1 MLIEISLPNMRH
13 NLPLIVLLTAS
24 TALAT
29 DGYFD
34 HGYGVKAKGLGGAGV
49 AFAQDSLVV
58 ATNPAGLV
66 DVDDSHQVGLTW
78 FSPDRSVTANGNTF
92 DGNDDG
98 SFYIPDFSY
107 KTTLANGVA
116 FGLAIFGNGG
126 MNTGYQAPL
135 FETPQPGS
143 ASNTSMDLSQLFI
156 APTWSWR
163 VDGGHAFGISAILA
177 GQRFKATGLEDFGIA
192 NSGYDSSF
200 GGGAR
205 LGWTWQAS
213 QNLKVGA
220 TYQSRLWMTKF
231 DKYDGL
237 FAERG
242 GFDIPSN
249 YAVGFAYKIDP
260 SLTWAFDIER
270 IHYSEVNSVG
280 NPGAPVAPLGAANG
294 PGFGWKDV
302 TVIKTGLAYEVSPTL
317 TVRLGYNH
325 TTQPIGASEVYFN
338 QLAPGVVRHHATLGA
353 TWQANAS
360 TEVSFFYAHA
370 FEATVSGSS
379 PYPIAMRMNQDSVG
393 FSLNWKH

>member
-1 MLIEISLPNMRH
+1 MLSETSLLNMRH

-66 DVDDSHQVGLTW
+66 DVADSHQVGLTW

-260 SLTWAFDIER
+260 SLTWAFDVER

-317 TVRLGYNH
+317 TVRVGYNH

-353 TWQANAS
+353 TWQVAAK
-360 TEVSFFYAHA
+360 TELSFFYAHA
-370 FEATVSGSS
+370 FDATVAGVS
-379 PYPIAMRMNQDSVG
+379 PYPIALRMKQDSVG

>member
-1 MLIEISLPNMRH
+1 MRIQLSLS
-13 NLPLIVLLTAS
+13 LLLTAS
-24 TALAT
+24 AALAT

-49 AFAQDSLVV
+49 AFAQDSMVV

-66 DVDDSHQVGLTW
+66 DVADSHQVGLTW
-78 FSPDRSVTANGNTF
+78 FAPDRSVTVGGNTF
-92 DGNDDG
+92 DGNEDG

-107 KTTLANGVA
+107 KTTLSSGVA
-116 FGLAIFGNGG
+116 FGLAVFGNGG
-126 MNTGYQAPL
+126 MNTGYQTAL
-135 FETPQPGS
+135 FNVNPGVAS
-143 ASNTSMDLSQLFI
+143 SNTSMDLSQLFI

-163 VDGGHAFGISAILA
+163 NEGGHTFGVSAILA
-177 GQRFKATGLEDFGIA
+177 GQRFKATGLEDFGINNA
-192 NSGYDSSF
+192 GYDTSV

-213 QNLKVGA
+213 RNLKVGA
-220 TYQSRLWMTKF
+220 TYQSRLWMSKF
-231 DKYDGL
+231 DKYAGL
-237 FAERG
+237 FAEQG

-249 YAVGFAYKIDP
+249 YALGFAYKIDS
-260 SLTWAFDIER
+260 SLTWAFDVER

-280 NPGAPVAPLGAANG
+280 NPGVIVAPFGAANG

-317 TVRLGYNH
+317 VVRLGYNH
-325 TTQPIGASEVYFN
+325 TTQPIGSSEIFFN

-360 TEVSFFYAHA
+360 TEVSFFYARA
-370 FEATVSGSS
+370 FNETVSGNIGGPASLQ
-379 PYPIAMRMNQDSVG
+379 MDQDSFG
-393 FSLNWKH
+393 LSLNWKH

>member
-1 MLIEISLPNMRH
+1 MRIQLSFSL
-13 NLPLIVLLTAS
+13 LLTAS
-24 TALAT
+24 AALAT

-49 AFAQDSLVV
+49 AFAQDSMAV

-66 DVDDSHQVGLTW
+66 DVADSHQVGLTW
-78 FSPDRSVTANGNTF
+78 FAPDRSVTVNGNTF
-92 DGNDDG
+92 DGNEDG

-107 KTTLANGVA
+107 KTTLSSGAA

-126 MNTGYQAPL
+126 MNTGYQTAL
-135 FETPQPGS
+135 FDVNPGVAS
-143 ASNTSMDLSQLFI
+143 SNTSMDMSQLFI

-163 VDGGHAFGISAILA
+163 NEGGHAFGVSAILA

-192 NSGYDSSF
+192 NAGYDSSF

-213 QNLKVGA
+213 HNLKVGA

-231 DKYDGL
+231 DKYAGL
-237 FAERG
+237 FAEQG

-249 YAVGFAYKIDP
+249 YALGFAYKIDS
-260 SLTWAFDIER
+260 SLTWAFDVER
-270 IHYSEVNSVG
+270 IHYSEVKSVG
-280 NPGAPVAPLGAANG
+280 NPGSSPGGFGTSNG

-317 TVRLGYNH
+317 VVRLGYNH
-325 TTQPIGASEVYFN
+325 TTQPIGSSEIFFN

-370 FEATVSGSS
+370 FKETVSGNIGVPLSLQ
-379 PYPIAMRMNQDSVG
+379 MDQDSFG
-393 FSLNWKH
+393 LSLNWKH

>member
-1 MLIEISLPNMRH
+1 MRIQLSLS
-13 NLPLIVLLTAS
+13 LLLTAS
-24 TALAT
+24 AALAT

-49 AFAQDSLVV
+49 AFAQDSMVV

-66 DVDDSHQVGLTW
+66 DVADSHQVGLTW
-78 FSPDRSVTANGNTF
+78 FAPDRSVTVGGNTF
-92 DGNDDG
+92 DGNEDG

-107 KTTLANGVA
+107 KTTLSSGVA

-126 MNTGYQAPL
+126 MNTGYQTAL
-135 FETPQPGS
+135 FDVNPGVAS
-143 ASNTSMDLSQLFI
+143 SNTSMDMSQLFI

-163 VDGGHAFGISAILA
+163 NEGAHAFGVSVILA

-192 NSGYDSSF
+192 NAGYDSSF

-220 TYQSRLWMTKF
+220 TYQSRLWMAKF
-231 DKYDGL
+231 DKYAGL
-237 FAERG
+237 FAEQG
-242 GFDIPSN
+242 DFDIPSN
-249 YAVGFAYKIDP
+249 YALGFAYKIDS
-260 SLTWAFDIER
+260 SLTWAFDVER

-280 NPGAPVAPLGAANG
+280 NPGSSPGGFGTSNG

-317 TVRLGYNH
+317 VVRLGYNH
-325 TTQPIGASEVYFN
+325 TTQPIGSSEIFFN

-360 TEVSFFYAHA
+360 TEVSFFYARA
-370 FEATVSGSS
+370 FNETVSGNIGGPASLQ
-379 PYPIAMRMNQDSVG
+379 MDQDSFG
-393 FSLNWKH
+393 LSLNWKH

>member
-1 MLIEISLPNMRH
+1 MRIQLSLS
-13 NLPLIVLLTAS
+13 LLLTAS
-24 TALAT
+24 AALAT

-49 AFAQDSLVV
+49 AFAQDSMVV

-66 DVDDSHQVGLTW
+66 DVADSHQVGLTW
-78 FSPDRSVTANGNTF
+78 FAPDRSVTVNGNTF
-92 DGNDDG
+92 DGNEDG
-98 SFYIPDFSY
+98 SFTIPDFSY
-107 KTTLANGVA
+107 KTTLSSGVA
-116 FGLAIFGNGG
+116 FGLAVFGNGG
-126 MNTGYQAPL
+126 MNTGYQTAL
-135 FETPQPGS
+135 FNVNPGVAS
-143 ASNTSMDLSQLFI
+143 SNTSMDLSQLFI

-163 VDGGHAFGISAILA
+163 NEGGHAFGVSAILA

-192 NSGYDSSF
+192 NAGYDSSF

-220 TYQSRLWMTKF
+220 TYQSRLWMAKF
-231 DKYDGL
+231 DKYAGL
-237 FAERG
+237 FAEQG

-249 YAVGFAYKIDP
+249 YAVGFAYKIDS
-260 SLTWAFDIER
+260 SLTWAFDVER

-280 NPGAPVAPLGAANG
+280 NPGSSPGGFGTSNG

-317 TVRLGYNH
+317 VVRLGYNH
-325 TTQPIGASEVYFN
+325 TTQPIGSSEIFFN

-360 TEVSFFYAHA
+360 TEVSFFYARA
-370 FEATVSGSS
+370 FNETVSGNIGVPASLQ
-379 PYPIAMRMNQDSVG
+379 MDQDSFG
-393 FSLNWKH
+393 LSLNWKH

>member
-1 MLIEISLPNMRH
+1 MRIPLSLS
-13 NLPLIVLLTAS
+13 LLLTAS
-24 TALAT
+24 AALAT

-49 AFAQDSLVV
+49 AFAQDSMAL

-66 DVDDSHQVGLTW
+66 DVADSHQVGLTW
-78 FSPDRSVTANGNTF
+78 FAPDRSVTVNGNTF
-92 DGNDDG
+92 DGNEDG

-107 KTTLANGVA
+107 KTTLSSGAA

-126 MNTGYQAPL
+126 MNTGYQTAL
-135 FETPQPGS
+135 FDVNPGVAS
-143 ASNTSMDLSQLFI
+143 SNTSMDMSQLFI
-156 APTWSWR
+156 APTWSLR
-163 VDGGHAFGISAILA
+163 NEGGHAFGVSAILA

-192 NSGYDSSF
+192 NAGYDSSF

-231 DKYDGL
+231 DKYAGL
-237 FAERG
+237 FAEQG
-242 GFDIPSN
+242 DFDIPSN
-249 YAVGFAYKIDP
+249 YAVGFAYKVDS
-260 SLTWAFDIER
+260 SLTWAFDVER

-280 NPGAPVAPLGAANG
+280 NPGSSPGGFGASNG

-317 TVRLGYNH
+317 TVRVGYNH
-325 TTQPIGASEVYFN
+325 TTQPIGSSEIFFN

-370 FEATVSGSS
+370 FNETVSGNIGVPASL
-379 PYPIAMRMNQDSVG
+379 RMDQDSFG
-393 FSLNWKH
+393 LSLNWKH

>member
-1 MLIEISLPNMRH
+1 MRIPLSLS
-13 NLPLIVLLTAS
+13 LLLTAS
-24 TALAT
+24 AALAT

-49 AFAQDSLVV
+49 AFAQDSMAV

-66 DVDDSHQVGLTW
+66 DVADSHQVGLTW
-78 FSPDRSVTANGNTF
+78 FAPDRSVTVNGNTF
-92 DGNDDG
+92 DGNEDG

-107 KTTLANGVA
+107 KTTLSSGAA

-126 MNTGYQAPL
+126 MNTGYQTAL
-135 FETPQPGS
+135 FDVNPGVAS
-143 ASNTSMDLSQLFI
+143 SNTSMDMSQLFI

-163 VDGGHAFGISAILA
+163 NEGGHAFGVSAILA

-192 NSGYDSSF
+192 NAGYDSSF

-231 DKYDGL
+231 DKYAGL
-237 FAERG
+237 FAEQG
-242 GFDIPSN
+242 DFDIPSN
-249 YAVGFAYKIDP
+249 YAVGFAYKVDS
-260 SLTWAFDIER
+260 SLTWAFDVER

-280 NPGAPVAPLGAANG
+280 NPGSSPGGFGASNG

-317 TVRLGYNH
+317 TVRVGYNH
-325 TTQPIGASEVYFN
+325 TTQPIGSSEIFFN

-370 FEATVSGSS
+370 FNETVSGNIGVPASLQ
-379 PYPIAMRMNQDSVG
+379 MDQDSFG
-393 FSLNWKH
+393 LSLNWKH

>member
-1 MLIEISLPNMRH
+1 MRIQLSLS
-13 NLPLIVLLTAS
+13 LLLTAS
-24 TALAT
+24 AALAT

-49 AFAQDSLVV
+49 AFAQDSMAV

-66 DVDDSHQVGLTW
+66 DVADSHQVGLTW
-78 FSPDRSVTANGNTF
+78 FAPDRSVTVNGNTF
-92 DGNDDG
+92 DGNEDG

-107 KTTLANGVA
+107 KTTLSSGAA

-126 MNTGYQAPL
+126 MNTGYQTAL
-135 FETPQPGS
+135 FDVNPGVAS
-143 ASNTSMDLSQLFI
+143 SNTSMDMSQLFI

-163 VDGGHAFGISAILA
+163 NEGGHAFGVSVILA

-192 NSGYDSSF
+192 NAGYDSSF

-231 DKYDGL
+231 DKYAGL
-237 FAERG
+237 FAEQG
-242 GFDIPSN
+242 DFDIPSN
-249 YAVGFAYKIDP
+249 YAVGFAYKVDS
-260 SLTWAFDIER
+260 SLTWAFDVER

-280 NPGAPVAPLGAANG
+280 NPGSSPGGFGASNG

-317 TVRLGYNH
+317 TVRVGYNH
-325 TTQPIGASEVYFN
+325 TTQPIGSSEIFFN

-370 FEATVSGSS
+370 FNETVSGNIGVPASL
-379 PYPIAMRMNQDSVG
+379 RMDQDSFG
-393 FSLNWKH
+393 LSLNWKH

>member
-1 MLIEISLPNMRH
+1 MRIQLSLP
-13 NLPLIVLLTAS
+13 LLLTAS
-24 TALAT
+24 AALAT

-49 AFAQDSLVV
+49 AFAQDSMAV

-66 DVDDSHQVGLTW
+66 DVADSHQVGLTW
-78 FSPDRSVTANGNTF
+78 FAPDRSVTVNGNTF
-92 DGNDDG
+92 DGNEDG

-107 KTTLANGVA
+107 KTTLSSGAA

-126 MNTGYQAPL
+126 MNTGYQTAL
-135 FETPQPGS
+135 FDVNPGVAS
-143 ASNTSMDLSQLFI
+143 SNTSMDMSQLFI

-163 VDGGHAFGISAILA
+163 NESGHAFGVSAILA

-192 NSGYDSSF
+192 NAGYDSSF

-231 DKYDGL
+231 DKYAGL
-237 FAERG
+237 FAEQG
-242 GFDIPSN
+242 DFDIPSN
-249 YAVGFAYKIDP
+249 YAVGFAYKVDS
-260 SLTWAFDIER
+260 SLTWAFDVER

-280 NPGAPVAPLGAANG
+280 NPGSSPGGFGASNG

-317 TVRLGYNH
+317 TVRVGYNH
-325 TTQPIGASEVYFN
+325 TTQPIGSSEIFFN

-370 FEATVSGSS
+370 FNETVSGNIGVPASL
-379 PYPIAMRMNQDSVG
+379 RMDQDSFG
-393 FSLNWKH
+393 LSLNWKH

>member
-1 MLIEISLPNMRH
+1 MRIQLSLP
-13 NLPLIVLLTAS
+13 LLLTAS
-24 TALAT
+24 AALAT

-49 AFAQDSLVV
+49 AFAQDSMAV

-66 DVDDSHQVGLTW
+66 DVADSHQVGLTW
-78 FSPDRSVTANGNTF
+78 FAPDRSVTVNGNTF
-92 DGNDDG
+92 DGNEDG

-107 KTTLANGVA
+107 KTTLSSGAA

-126 MNTGYQAPL
+126 MNTGYQTAL
-135 FETPQPGS
+135 FDYVNPGVAS
-143 ASNTSMDLSQLFI
+143 SNTSMDMSQLFI

-163 VDGGHAFGISAILA
+163 NEGGHAFGVSAILA

-192 NSGYDSSF
+192 NAGYDSSF

-231 DKYDGL
+231 DKYAGL
-237 FAERG
+237 FAEQG
-242 GFDIPSN
+242 DFDIPSN
-249 YAVGFAYKIDP
+249 YAVGFAYKVDS
-260 SLTWAFDIER
+260 SLTWAFDVER

-280 NPGAPVAPLGAANG
+280 NPGSSPGGFGASNG

-317 TVRLGYNH
+317 TVRVGYNH
-325 TTQPIGASEVYFN
+325 TTQPIGSSEIFFN

-370 FEATVSGSS
+370 FNETVSGNIGVPASL
-379 PYPIAMRMNQDSVG
+379 RMDQDSFG
-393 FSLNWKH
+393 LSLNWKH

>member
-1 MLIEISLPNMRH
+1 MRIQLSLS
-13 NLPLIVLLTAS
+13 LLLTAS
-24 TALAT
+24 AALAT

-49 AFAQDSLVV
+49 AFAQDSMAV

-66 DVDDSHQVGLTW
+66 DVADSHQVGLTW
-78 FSPDRSVTANGNTF
+78 FAPDRSVTVNGNTF
-92 DGNDDG
+92 DGNEDG

-107 KTTLANGVA
+107 KTTLSSGAA

-126 MNTGYQAPL
+126 MNTGYQTAL
-135 FETPQPGS
+135 FDVNPGVAS
-143 ASNTSMDLSQLFI
+143 SNTSMDMSQLFI

-163 VDGGHAFGISAILA
+163 NEGGHAFGVSAILA

-192 NSGYDSSF
+192 NAGYDSSF

-231 DKYDGL
+231 DKYAGL
-237 FAERG
+237 FAEQG
-242 GFDIPSN
+242 DFDIPSN
-249 YAVGFAYKIDP
+249 YAVGFAYKVDS
-260 SLTWAFDIER
+260 SLTWAFDVER

-280 NPGAPVAPLGAANG
+280 NPGSSPGGFGASNG

-317 TVRLGYNH
+317 TVRVGYNH
-325 TTQPIGASEVYFN
+325 TTQPIGSSEIFFN

-370 FEATVSGSS
+370 FNETVSGNIGVPASL
-379 PYPIAMRMNQDSVG
+379 RMDQDSFG
-393 FSLNWKH
+393 LSLNWKH

>member
-1 MLIEISLPNMRH
+1 MRIPLSLS
-13 NLPLIVLLTAS
+13 LLLTAS
-24 TALAT
+24 AALAT

-49 AFAQDSLVV
+49 AFAQDSMAL

-66 DVDDSHQVGLTW
+66 DVADSHQVGLTW
-78 FSPDRSVTANGNTF
+78 FAPDRSVTVNGNTF
-92 DGNDDG
+92 DGNEDG

-107 KTTLANGVA
+107 KTTLSSGAA

-126 MNTGYQAPL
+126 MNTGYQTAL
-135 FETPQPGS
+135 FDVNPGVAS
-143 ASNTSMDLSQLFI
+143 SNTSMDMSQLFI

-163 VDGGHAFGISAILA
+163 NESGHAFGVSAILA

-192 NSGYDSSF
+192 NAGYDSSF

-231 DKYDGL
+231 DKYAGL
-237 FAERG
+237 FAEQG
-242 GFDIPSN
+242 DFDIPSN
-249 YAVGFAYKIDP
+249 YAVGFAYKVDS
-260 SLTWAFDIER
+260 SLTWAFDVER

-280 NPGAPVAPLGAANG
+280 NPGSSPGGFGASNG

-317 TVRLGYNH
+317 TVRVGYNH
-325 TTQPIGASEVYFN
+325 TTQPIGSSEIFFN

-370 FEATVSGSS
+370 FNETVSGNIGVPASL
-379 PYPIAMRMNQDSVG
+379 RMDQDSFG
-393 FSLNWKH
+393 LSLNWKH

>member
-1 MLIEISLPNMRH
+1 MRIQLSLS
-13 NLPLIVLLTAS
+13 LLLTAS
-24 TALAT
+24 AALAT

-49 AFAQDSLVV
+49 AFAQDSMAV

-66 DVDDSHQVGLTW
+66 DVADSHQVGLTW
-78 FSPDRSVTANGNTF
+78 FAPDRSVTVNGNTF
-92 DGNDDG
+92 DGNEDG

-107 KTTLANGVA
+107 KTTLSSGAA

-126 MNTGYQAPL
+126 MNTGYQTAL
-135 FETPQPGS
+135 FDVNPGVAS
-143 ASNTSMDLSQLFI
+143 SNTSMDMSQLFI

-163 VDGGHAFGISAILA
+163 NEGGHAFGVSAILA

-192 NSGYDSSF
+192 NASYDSSF

-231 DKYDGL
+231 DKYAGL
-237 FAERG
+237 FAEQG
-242 GFDIPSN
+242 DFDIPSN
-249 YAVGFAYKIDP
+249 YAVGFAYKVDS
-260 SLTWAFDIER
+260 SLTWAFDVER

-280 NPGAPVAPLGAANG
+280 NPGSSPGGFGTSNG

-317 TVRLGYNH
+317 TVRVGYNH
-325 TTQPIGASEVYFN
+325 TTQPIGSSEIFFN

-370 FEATVSGSS
+370 FNETVSGNIGVPASL
-379 PYPIAMRMNQDSVG
+379 RMDQDSFG
-393 FSLNWKH
+393 LSLNWKH

>member
-1 MLIEISLPNMRH
+1 MRIQLSLS
-13 NLPLIVLLTAS
+13 LLLTAS
-24 TALAT
+24 AALAT

-49 AFAQDSLVV
+49 AFAQDSMAV

-66 DVDDSHQVGLTW
+66 DVADSHQVGLTW
-78 FSPDRSVTANGNTF
+78 FAPDRSVTVNGNTF
-92 DGNDDG
+92 DGNEDG

-107 KTTLANGVA
+107 KTTLSSGAA

-126 MNTGYQAPL
+126 MNTGYQTAL
-135 FETPQPGS
+135 FDVNPGVAS
-143 ASNTSMDLSQLFI
+143 SNTSMDMSQLFI

-163 VDGGHAFGISAILA
+163 NESGHAFGVSAILA

-192 NSGYDSSF
+192 NAGYDSSF

-220 TYQSRLWMTKF
+220 TYQSRLWMNKF
-231 DKYDGL
+231 DKYAGL
-237 FAERG
+237 FAEQG
-242 GFDIPSN
+242 DFDIPSN
-249 YAVGFAYKIDP
+249 YAVGFACKVDS
-260 SLTWAFDIER
+260 SLTWAFDVER

-280 NPGAPVAPLGAANG
+280 NPGSSPGGFGASNG

-317 TVRLGYNH
+317 TVRVGYNH
-325 TTQPIGASEVYFN
+325 TTQPIGSSEIFFN

-370 FEATVSGSS
+370 FNETVSGNIGVPASL
-379 PYPIAMRMNQDSVG
+379 RMDQDSFG
-393 FSLNWKH
+393 LSLNWKH

>member
-1 MLIEISLPNMRH
+1 MRIQLSLS
-13 NLPLIVLLTAS
+13 LLLTAS
-24 TALAT
+24 AALAT

-49 AFAQDSLVV
+49 AFAQDSMAV

-66 DVDDSHQVGLTW
+66 DVADSHQVGLTW
-78 FSPDRSVTANGNTF
+78 FAPDRSVTVNGNPF

-107 KTTLANGVA
+107 KTTLSSGAA

-126 MNTGYQAPL
+126 MNTGYQTAL
-135 FETPQPGS
+135 FDVNPGVAS
-143 ASNTSMDLSQLFI
+143 SNTSMDMSQLFI

-163 VDGGHAFGISAILA
+163 NEGGHAFGVSAILA

-192 NSGYDSSF
+192 NAGYDSSF

-231 DKYDGL
+231 DKYAGL
-237 FAERG
+237 FAEQG
-242 GFDIPSN
+242 DFDIPSN
-249 YAVGFAYKIDP
+249 YAVGFAYKVDS
-260 SLTWAFDIER
+260 SLTWAFDVER

-280 NPGAPVAPLGAANG
+280 NPGSSPGGFGASNG
-294 PGFGWKDV
+294 PGFGWKNV

-317 TVRLGYNH
+317 TVRVGYNH
-325 TTQPIGASEVYFN
+325 TTQPIGSSEIFFN

-370 FEATVSGSS
+370 FKETVSGNPGFPLSLQ
-379 PYPIAMRMNQDSVG
+379 MDQDSFG
-393 FSLNWKH
+393 LSINWKH

>member
-1 MLIEISLPNMRH
+1 MRIQLSLS
-13 NLPLIVLLTAS
+13 LLLTAS
-24 TALAT
+24 AALAT

-49 AFAQDSLVV
+49 AFAQDSMAV

-66 DVDDSHQVGLTW
+66 DVADSHQVGLTW
-78 FSPDRSVTANGNTF
+78 FAPDRSVTVNGNTF
-92 DGNDDG
+92 DGNEDG

-107 KTTLANGVA
+107 KTTLSSGAA

-126 MNTGYQAPL
+126 MNTGYQTAL
-135 FETPQPGS
+135 FNVNPGVAS
-143 ASNTSMDLSQLFI
+143 SNTSMDMSQLFI

-163 VDGGHAFGISAILA
+163 NEGGHAFGVSAILA

-192 NSGYDSSF
+192 NAGYDSSF

-231 DKYDGL
+231 DKYAGL
-237 FAERG
+237 FAEQG
-242 GFDIPSN
+242 DFDIPSN
-249 YAVGFAYKIDP
+249 YAVGFAYKVDS
-260 SLTWAFDIER
+260 SLTWAFDVER

-280 NPGAPVAPLGAANG
+280 NPGSSPGGFGTSNG

-317 TVRLGYNH
+317 TVRVGYNH
-325 TTQPIGASEVYFN
+325 TTQPIGSSEIFFN

-360 TEVSFFYAHA
+360 TEVSFFYARA
-370 FEATVSGSS
+370 FNETVSGNIGVPASLQ
-379 PYPIAMRMNQDSVG
+379 MDQDSFG
-393 FSLNWKH
+393 LSLNWKH